1 MNNGEAYLSNTK
13 NYTVF
18 KYGDYVIRFLAPY
31 SLERYTEVKDWDNGY
46 LVVNAK
52 YAHSDETEE
61 EYIDLI
67 PILNNLYFEPEQ
79 FLKPIKKVSV
89 RYD

>member
-1 MNNGEAYLSNTK
+1 MNNGEAYLSNKK

>member
-31 SLERYTEVKDWDNGY
+31 SLERYTEVKAWDNGY

-52 YAHSDETEE
+52 YAHSNEAEE

-89 RYD
+89 QYD

>member
-1 MNNGEAYLSNTK
+1 MNNGEAFISNEK
-13 NYTVF
+13 GYTIF
-18 KYGDYVIRFLAPY
+18 KYGDNVIRFLAPY
-31 SLERYTEVKDWDNGY
+31 SLERYIDVKEWDNGY

-52 YAHSDETEE
+52 YAHSDEIIE

-89 RYD
+89 QYD